1 MARIRIEDV
10 HKTYP
15 NGYVAAKG
23 VDIDIRDGEFM
34 VLVGASGCGKST
46 TLRMV
51 AGLET
56 PTQGRIW
63 IGERDVTHVRV
74 QDRDIAMVFQSYALY
89 PNKTVRQNLAFALE
103 LRKTA
108 ATDIER
114 RIREV
119 SRALALDA
127 LLDRKPGQLSG
138 GQRQR
143 VALGRAIVREPQ
155 AFLFDEPLSNLDAKL
170 RVQTRA
176 ELARLHRRLGATMI
190 YVTHDQEEAMTLGER
205 IAVMH
210 EGRLQQCAPP
220 LEVYRRPVNAFVAGF
235 VGSPAMNFLDCELR
249 REGDTLRIE
258 SALLHLSTDRPPA
271 LDGGAERRRAQLG
284 IRPQDMEVV
293 AVEQADLVA
302 RVDVIEPLGSEVLA
316 HLELG
321 ERDSDGGG
329 RGSGGDSDGGDGAGA
344 GSLGRDFCLVTPPEV
359 ELAEGATIG
368 LRLRRDRL
376 HLFESDTGA
385 RLN

>member
-15 NGYVAAKG
+15 NGYIAAKG
-23 VDIDIRDGEFM
+23 IDIDIHDGEFM

-56 PTQGRIW
+56 PTRGRIW
-63 IGERDVTHVRV
+63 IGERDVTEVRV

-103 LRKTA
+103 LRRTPRA
-108 ATDIER
+108 EIER
-114 RIREV
+114 RIQDV
-119 SRALALDA
+119 ARALALDA
-127 LLDRKPGQLSG
+127 LLARKPGQLSG

-176 ELARLHRRLGATMI
+176 ELARLHRRLGATMV
-190 YVTHDQEEAMTLGER
+190 YVTHDQEEAMTLGNR
-205 IAVMH
+205 IAVLH
-210 EGRLQQCAPP
+210 EGVLQQCAPP

-235 VGSPAMNFLDCELR
+235 VGSPSMNFLDVELR
-249 REGDTLRIE
+249 SESGGVRVEGASFGLTVDAGAIAETGE
-258 SALLHLSTDRPPA
+258 S
-271 LDGGAERRRAQLG
+271 RRARLG
-284 IRPQDMEVV
+284 IRPQDVEGV
-293 AVEQADLVA
+293 AGDEADLRA
-302 RVDVIEPLGSEVLA
+302 RVDVVEPLGSEVLA
-316 HLELG
+316 HLELP
-321 ERDSDGGG
+321 
-329 RGSGGDSDGGDGAGA
+329 DGAG
-344 GSLGRDFCLVTPPEV
+344 SEFCLVATPEAD
-359 ELAEGATIG
+359 LREGSSVG

-376 HLFESDTGA
+376 HLFAADTGA

>member
-15 NGYVAAKG
+15 NGYIAASG
-23 VDIDIRDGEFM
+23 IDIDIRDGEFM

-56 PTQGRIW
+56 PTSGRIW
-63 IGERDVTHVRV
+63 IGERDVTDVRV

-89 PNKTVRQNLAFALE
+89 PNKTVRQNLSFALE
-103 LRKTA
+103 LRKMA
-108 ATDIER
+108 DAEVDR
-114 RIREV
+114 RIQDV
-119 SRALALDA
+119 SRALALDT

-176 ELARLHRRLGATMI
+176 ELARLHRRLGSTMM
-190 YVTHDQEEAMTLGER
+190 YVTHDQEEAMTLGNR
-205 IAVMH
+205 IAVLH
-210 EGRLQQCAPP
+210 EGKLQQCAPP

-235 VGSPAMNFLDCELR
+235 VGSPSMNFLDCELR
-249 REGDTLRIE
+249 RDDGRLEIAGDSFRFTI
-258 SALLHLSTDRPPA
+258 DPPA
-271 LDGGAERRRAQLG
+271 QLAGSDSRRARLG
-284 IRPQDMEVV
+284 IRPQDLEVV
-293 AVEQADLVA
+293 ATDKADLVA
-302 RVDVIEPLGSEVLA
+302 RVDVVEPLGSEVLA

-321 ERDSDGGG
+321 ERGTDGV
-329 RGSGGDSDGGDGAGA
+329 REI
-344 GSLGRDFCLVTPPEV
+344 CLVASPEV
-359 ELAEGATIG
+359 ELADGEPVG

-376 HLFESDTGA
+376 HLFETESGA

>member
-1 MARIRIEDV
+1 MARIRIENV

-23 VDIDIRDGEFM
+23 IDIDIGDGEFM

-56 PTQGRIW
+56 PTQGKIW
-63 IGERDVTHVRV
+63 IGERDVTPLRV
-74 QDRDIAMVFQSYALY
+74 QERDIAMVFQSYALY

-103 LRKTA
+103 LRKA
-108 ATDIER
+108 PRAEIDR
-114 RIREV
+114 RIDEV

-127 LLDRKPGQLSG
+127 LLDRKPAQLSG

-176 ELARLHRRLGATMI
+176 ELARLHRRLGATMV
-190 YVTHDQEEAMTLGER
+190 YVTHDQEEAMTLGNR

-220 LEVYRRPVNAFVAGF
+220 LEVYQRPVNAFVAGF
-235 VGSPAMNFLDCELR
+235 VGNPAMNFLSCELR
-249 REGDTLRIE
+249 REGARILAAGDGFAIELDAALEAGEE
-258 SALLHLSTDRPPA
+258 SRS
-271 LDGGAERRRAQLG
+271 AQLG
-284 IRPQDMEVV
+284 IRPQDIDVV
-293 AVEQADLVA
+293 ATDGADLVA
-302 RVDVIEPLGSEVLA
+302 RVDVIEPLGSAVLA
-316 HLELG
+316 HLALG
-321 ERDSDGGG
+321 E
-329 RGSGGDSDGGDGAGA
+329 GDGARE
-344 GSLGRDFCLVTPPEV
+344 LRLVTSPEV
-359 ELAEGATIG
+359 ELTQDASVG

-376 HLFESDTGA
+376 HLFARSSGA

>member
-23 VDIDIRDGEFM
+23 IDIDIRDGEFM

-51 AGLET
+51 AGLEI
-56 PTQGRIW
+56 PTQGKIW
-63 IGERDVTHVRV
+63 IGERDVTNVRV

-89 PNKTVRQNLAFALE
+89 PHKTVRQNLAFALE
-103 LRKTA
+103 LRKASA
-108 ATDIER
+108 ADIDR
-114 RIREV
+114 RIQEV
-119 SRALALDA
+119 SRALSLDT
-127 LLDRKPGQLSG
+127 LLDRKPAQLSG

-176 ELARLHRRLGATMI
+176 ELARLHRRLGSTMV

-235 VGSPAMNFLDCELR
+235 VGSPAMNFMDCELR
-249 REGDTLRIE
+249 REGEMLRVE
-258 SALLHLSTDRPPA
+258 GAAFGFSMAPPPELEA
-271 LDGGAERRRAQLG
+271 GAERRRAQLG
-284 IRPQDMEVV
+284 IRPQDLEVV
-293 AVEQADLVA
+293 ATDEADMVA
-302 RVDVIEPLGSEVLA
+302 RVDVIEPLGPEVLA
-316 HLELG
+316 HLDIEERSGNGSSQFG
-321 ERDSDGGG
+321 E
-329 RGSGGDSDGGDGAGA
+329 GSP
-344 GSLGRDFCLVTPPEV
+344 DFCLVTPPET
-359 ELAEGATIG
+359 ELNEGAPIG
-368 LRLRRDRL
+368 LRFRRERL
-376 HLFESDTGA
+376 HLFELESGA

>member
-1 MARIRIEDV
+1 
-10 HKTYP
+10 
-15 NGYVAAKG
+15 
-23 VDIDIRDGEFM
+23 
-34 VLVGASGCGKST
+34 
-46 TLRMV
+46 
-51 AGLET
+51 
-56 PTQGRIW
+56 
-63 IGERDVTHVRV
+63 
-74 QDRDIAMVFQSYALY
+74 
-89 PNKTVRQNLAFALE
+89 
-103 LRKTA
+103 
-108 ATDIER
+108 
-114 RIREV
+114 
-119 SRALALDA
+119 
-127 LLDRKPGQLSG
+127 
-138 GQRQR
+138 
-143 VALGRAIVREPQ
+143 
-155 AFLFDEPLSNLDAKL
+155 
-170 RVQTRA
+170 
-176 ELARLHRRLGATMI
+176 
-190 YVTHDQEEAMTLGER
+190 MTLGER

-329 RGSGGDSDGGDGAGA
+329 RGGGGDSDGGDGAGA

>member
-15 NGYVAAKG
+15 NGYIAAKG
-23 VDIDIRDGEFM
+23 IDIDIRDGEFM

-56 PTQGRIW
+56 PTRGRIW
-63 IGERDVTHVRV
+63 IGERDVTEVRV

-103 LRKTA
+103 LRRTPRA
-108 ATDIER
+108 EIER
-114 RIREV
+114 RIQDV
-119 SRALALDA
+119 ARALALDA
-127 LLDRKPGQLSG
+127 LLSRKPGQLSG

-176 ELARLHRRLGATMI
+176 ELARLHRRLGATMV
-190 YVTHDQEEAMTLGER
+190 YVTHDQEEAMTLGNR

-210 EGRLQQCAPP
+210 EGVLQQCAPP

-235 VGSPAMNFLDCELR
+235 VGSPSMNFLDCELR
-249 REGDTLRIE
+249 RDGDSVRVESTGLGFTVDASTLSGGGE
-258 SALLHLSTDRPPA
+258 S
-271 LDGGAERRRAQLG
+271 RRARLG
-284 IRPQDMEVV
+284 IRPQDVEVV
-293 AVEQADLVA
+293 GTSGADMVA
-302 RVDVIEPLGSEVLA
+302 RVDVVEPLGSEVLA
-316 HLELG
+316 HLEL
-321 ERDSDGGG
+321 
-329 RGSGGDSDGGDGAGA
+329 SGGAG
-344 GSLGRDFCLVTPPEV
+344 REFCLVAAPEA
-359 ELAEGATIG
+359 ELREGEAVG

-376 HLFESDTGA
+376 HLFEADTGS

>member
-1 MARIRIEDV
+1 MARIRIENV

-23 VDIDIRDGEFM
+23 IDIDIDDGEFM

-56 PTQGRIW
+56 PTQGKIW
-63 IGERDVTHVRV
+63 IGDRDVTPLRV
-74 QDRDIAMVFQSYALY
+74 QERDIAMVFQSYALY

-103 LRKTA
+103 LRKA
-108 ATDIER
+108 ARADIDR
-114 RIREV
+114 RIDEV

-127 LLDRKPGQLSG
+127 LLDRKPAQLSG

-176 ELARLHRRLGATMI
+176 ELARLHRRLGATMV
-190 YVTHDQEEAMTLGER
+190 YVTHDQEEAMTLGNR

-220 LEVYRRPVNAFVAGF
+220 LEVYQRPVNAFVAGF
-235 VGSPAMNFLDCELR
+235 VGNPAMNFLSCELR
-249 REGDTLRIE
+249 REQGRLVVSGDGFQ
-258 SALLHLSTDRPPA
+258 LSLDPPA
-271 LDGGAERRRAQLG
+271 GMDAGEETRSAQLG
-284 IRPQDMEVV
+284 VRPQDMEVV
-293 AVEQADLVA
+293 GTDGADLVA
-302 RVDVIEPLGSEVLA
+302 RVDVIEPLGSAVLA
-316 HLELG
+316 HLAVGEPGEAGTREL
-321 ERDSDGGG
+321 R
-329 RGSGGDSDGGDGAGA
+329 
-344 GSLGRDFCLVTPPEV
+344 LVTTPEV
-359 ELAEGATIG
+359 ELTQDGSIG
-368 LRLRRDRL
+368 LRFRRDRL
-376 HLFESDTGA
+376 HLFAHASGA

>member
-23 VDIDIRDGEFM
+23 IDIDIRDGEFM

-51 AGLET
+51 AGLEI
-56 PTQGRIW
+56 PTQGKIW

-103 LRKTA
+103 LRKTPA
-108 ATDIER
+108 ADIER
-114 RIREV
+114 RIQEV

-127 LLDRKPGQLSG
+127 LLDRRPGQLSG

-176 ELARLHRRLGATMI
+176 ELARLHRRLGATMV

-235 VGSPAMNFLDCELR
+235 VGSPAMNFMDCELR
-249 REGDTLRIE
+249 REGDKLRIE
-258 SALLHLSTDRPPA
+258 GDSFGFTIERPPQ
-271 LDGGAERRRAQLG
+271 LDQGAEQRRAQLG

-293 AVEQADLVA
+293 PTEKADIVA
-302 RVDVIEPLGSEVLA
+302 RVDVVEPLGSEILA

-321 ERDSDGGG
+321 EN
-329 RGSGGDSDGGDGAGA
+329 GAGEA
-344 GSLGRDFCLVTPPEV
+344 EASESTNGPLGRDFCLVTATEV
-359 ELAEGATIG
+359 EMSEGAPIG

-376 HLFESDTGA
+376 HLFEIDTGA
-385 RLN
+385 RMN